1 MASKLNYYEIL
12 EIYPA
17 ATQDE
22 IENAFRLMLY
32 KYHPDH
38 NPDKPD
44 WAHARTSEAVEAYK
58 ILSDPMRR
66 KIYNFLIFATLRKTP
81 KEVKFGLFDMAKKK
95 KYEEACVLFKEGI
108 DIYETNK
115 ASALLKF
122 QQAYGTY
129 RMADAVYNIGVFY
142 TNTNKLSEAVRA
154 FSEASKIEPDNMHY
168 AKTLER
174 LQELVRELERNR

>member
-38 NPDKPD
+38 NPDRPD
-44 WAHARTSEAVEAYK
+44 WAHERTSEAVEAYK
-58 ILSDPMRR
+58 ILSEPMRR
-66 KIYNFLIFATLRKTP
+66 KIYNFLIFATLRKSA
-81 KEVKFGLFDMAKKK
+81 KEIKFGIFDMSKKK
-95 KYEEACVLFKEGI
+95 KYEEACALFKEGVAV
-108 DIYETNK
+108 YETNK
-115 ASALLKF
+115 SAALLKF
-122 QQAYGTY
+122 QQAYGVY
-129 RMADAVYNIGVFY
+129 RLPEAVYNIGVFY
-142 TNTNKLSEAVRA
+142 TSTNKISEAVRA
-154 FSEASKIEPDNMHY
+154 FSEASKIEPENMHY

>member
-38 NPDKPD
+38 NPDRPD

-58 ILSDPMRR
+58 ILSEPMRR

-81 KEVKFGLFDMAKKK
+81 KEVKFGLFDMAKIGR
-95 KYEEACVLFKEGI
+95 ASWW
-108 DIYETNK
+108 ET
-115 ASALLKF
+115 
-122 QQAYGTY
+122 
-129 RMADAVYNIGVFY
+129 V
-142 TNTNKLSEAVRA
+142 
-154 FSEASKIEPDNMHY
+154 
-168 AKTLER
+168 
-174 LQELVRELERNR
+174 